1 MIHGGMQ
8 VFNLFF
14 DPFVFYISDFSEKA
28 INSKGAGFRPALV
41 YSQAVQMQ
49 TDQL

>member
-14 DPFVFYISDFSEKA
+14 DPFVFYISDFSEKTV
-28 INSKGAGFRPALV
+28 KRREE
-41 YSQAVQMQ
+41 
-49 TDQL
+49 QLGVILERKP